1 MVCYAGQRA
10 TQRLKSGNMV
20 ASATPTVVDT
30 LYNLI
35 AREFKGES
43 SRIEQMGAGASGER
57 GAGHGAGLKDQE

>member
-1 MVCYAGQRA
+1 
-10 TQRLKSGNMV
+10 MV